1 MCHCAFNRMCDRNTP
16 KHPLR
21 SFTTTHK
28 MSKLRFF
35 FHVHAKL
42 CNCTCTLNFSYIS
55 PVWALSRSKNTL
67 EDTFQGKWN
76 YVQGIVILHLY
87 NYRMWLKSSLASHI
101 VVPWTENITT
111 WRMPSFWFSASTGE
125 CCCIVTATFYSSNSF
140 THWGGYSRS
149 NEIPCNCCSEELNKQ
164 LFQQWTTAPFTTWV
178 VLSPE
183 DKVDW
188 WQLWLPWWI
197 SASDDLFPILQS
209 ARFLSGIRSRGTILK
224 AWASRHVCNVL
235 HTHHA
240 A

>member
-1 MCHCAFNRMCDRNTP
+1 MTNKNREYENELTDQYFLKTLLGASPKIFSDMCHCAFNRMCDRNTP

-111 WRMPSFWFSASTGE
+111 WRMPSF
-125 CCCIVTATFYSSNSF
+125 
-140 THWGGYSRS
+140 
-149 NEIPCNCCSEELNKQ
+149 
-164 LFQQWTTAPFTTWV
+164 
-178 VLSPE
+178 
-183 DKVDW
+183 
-188 WQLWLPWWI
+188 
-197 SASDDLFPILQS
+197 
-209 ARFLSGIRSRGTILK
+209 
-224 AWASRHVCNVL
+224 
-235 HTHHA
+235 
-240 A
+240 